1 MKTNV
6 LVTGGAGFIGSQLT
20 DRLIEE
26 NYEVLVIDDLS
37 NGKLNNVNK
46 KAQFV
51 KVNITSQKFAQI
63 FKKLKP
69 KIVFHLA
76 AQSSINKS
84 LKNPS
89 QDIKINLVAT
99 QTLLEI
105 AKSTNVNKIIF
116 TSSAAV
122 YKPSNLLPI
131 KEDAPKQP
139 ISLYGVSKLCSEY
152 LIRNFYNIY
161 HLPFITLRLANVYG
175 PRQDSSAEGG
185 VVSIF
190 IKNIL
195 NGNSPKIHGDG
206 NQKRDF
212 IYISDVLEVFANSLK
227 KNITGEFNVG
237 KAQETSI
244 NGLFNMVSRI
254 ANIKLDK
261 KYINLSYPE
270 VQRSSLSYEKLRVS
284 SGWTPKVSLEDGL
297 NKTYKYFKNLYS
309 LGEHRGL

>member
-1 MKTNV
+1 MNKV
-6 LVTGGAGFIGSQLT
+6 LVTGGAGFIGSHLT
-20 DRLIEE
+20 DKLIEE

-46 KAQFV
+46 KAQFI
-51 KVNITSQKFAQI
+51 KANITSQKFAQI

-122 YKPSNLLPI
+122 YKPSNLLPL

-152 LIRNFYNIY
+152 LIRNFYKIY
-161 HLPFITLRLANVYG
+161 NLPFVTLRLANVYG

-185 VVSIF
+185 VVAIF
-190 IKNIL
+190 CNRIIQNKPVVIF
-195 NGNSPKIHGDG
+195 GDG
-206 NQKRDF
+206 KQTRDF
-212 IYISDVLEVFANSLK
+212 IYVSDVIDACIKALK
-227 KNITGEFNVG
+227 KNITGEFNISTAIQTSILNLNKKLLQVSG
-237 KAQETSI
+237 SKAQKIFKPLPHTEI
-244 NGLFNMVSRI
+244 
-254 ANIKLDK
+254 
-261 KYINLSYPE
+261 
-270 VQRSSLSYEKLRVS
+270 QRSSLSYQKFSKATGWEPAITLSIALRN
-284 SGWTPKVSLEDGL
+284 TFD
-297 NKTYKYFKNLYS
+297 YFKKLK
-309 LGEHRGL
+309 